1 MEARMRH
8 PLIVPV
14 ALLLVTACAS
24 SSAKKSGGERRDRN
38 VITRTE
44 IDQSPEHSA
53 LILIRTLRPGMLRDR
68 GKTSIAQPDPG
79 IIVFLNGQRYGD
91 LASLDGIEVSTI
103 QEIRYLDAAE
113 AQQRYGM
120 GYPQGVIL
128 ITSRSR

>member
-1 MEARMRH
+1 MRY
-8 PLIVPV
+8 PLIIPV
-14 ALLLVTACAS
+14 ALLLVAACAS
-24 SSAKKSGGERRDRN
+24 SSANKSGGGRRDRN
-38 VITRTE
+38 VITRAE

-53 LILIRTLRPGMLRDR
+53 LTLIRTLRPGMLRDR

-91 LASLDGIEVSTI
+91 IGSLEGMEVSNI
-103 QEIRYLDAAE
+103 EEIRFLDAAE